1 MKKSSE
7 VLVIGGGPVGMY
19 AALCLAE
26 RGLDVQ
32 IVDKDDHGAKHSYGL
47 ALHPQSLRLL
57 DELGLTRY
65 LLPRGQRIER
75 QVFYE
80 GAEPVLTL
88 DFNAID
94 GAFPYVLVV
103 PQTALEEVLE
113 KALLKRGI
121 HVLRDHQALSIESH
135 AGSVEVEVAKMDK
148 ASVGYGVAHTEMS
161 LDHTYDVHADYV
173 VGADGY
179 ESFTRRALRISV
191 EKARATQWFS
201 VFEFLV
207 QMPFT
212 EESRVVLEEGASNV
226 VWPLGPGRG
235 RWSFEV
241 SESHTAPG
249 VEELAELLSSRVPW
263 FEPRPS
269 EVVWSNTVRFEHYL
283 ADRYGQGRVWLAGD
297 AAHGTSPVG
306 VQSMNIGFRE
316 AHDLAQ
322 RLSATRAGS
331 TDRDLLRGY
340 EEFWRRQWRSMLGLS
355 ARLAPLDDS
364 RSWAA
369 RNADRLLSCIPSSGD
384 DLARLLQEL
393 HLDLRPAA

>member
-19 AALCLAE
+19 TALALAE

-32 IVDKDDHGAKHSYGL
+32 IIDKDGYGAEHSYGL
-47 ALHPQSLRLL
+47 ALHPESLRLL

-65 LLPRGQRIER
+65 LLPPGQRVER
-75 QVFYE
+75 QVFYD
-80 GAEPVLTL
+80 GGQAVLTL
-88 DFNAID
+88 DFSVVD

-121 HVLRDHQALSIESH
+121 RVLHDHQALTIETH
-135 AGSVEVEVAKMDK
+135 TDSVEVEIAKMDK
-148 ASVGYGVAHTEMS
+148 ASVGYGIAHTEMS
-161 LDHTYDVHADYV
+161 LDHTYNVRADYV
-173 VGADGY
+173 VAADGY
-179 ESFTRRALRISV
+179 ESFTRRALRIPV
-191 EKARATQWFS
+191 EKARATQWFA
-201 VFEFLV
+201 VFEFPAE
-207 QMPFT
+207 MPFT
-212 EESRVVLEEGASNV
+212 GESRVVLEADTSNV

-241 SESHTAPG
+241 SESHAAPG
-249 VEELAELLSSRVPW
+249 IPELAELLSSRAPW
-263 FEPRPS
+263 FEPKPR
-269 EVVWSNTVRFEHYL
+269 EIVWSNTVRFEHYL
-283 ADRYGQGRVWLAGD
+283 ADRYGQGRIWLAGD

-331 TDRDLLRGY
+331 TERDLLRGY
-340 EEFWRRQWRSMLGLS
+340 NELWRREWRSMLGLS
-355 ARLAPLDDS
+355 ARVAPLDDS
-364 RSWAA
+364 HSWAA
-369 RNADRLLSCIPSSGD
+369 RNADRLLSCIPASGE
-384 DLARLLQEL
+384 DLARLLQEV
-393 HLDLRPAA
+393 HLGLRPAA